1 MTFEQAKVFCCEE
14 ILKNISEFG
23 ERHELTSDILN
34 LSDKIMKEKVMPY
47 LALKYPLN
55 ESTNMNRSLSK
66 IVKEIDN
73 NEVLSNDFFY
83 NSDIVV
89 DYRSNGN
96 YNDFIMRVLNEVISV
111 ADAPSTSSTRSKET
125 SNLLEFE

>member
-1 MTFEQAKVFCCEE
+1 
-14 ILKNISEFG
+14 
-23 ERHELTSDILN
+23 
-34 LSDKIMKEKVMPY
+34 MKEKVMPY

-55 ESTNMNRSLSK
+55 ESTNVNRSLNR

-89 DYRSNGN
+89 EYRSNGN
-96 YNDFIMRVLNEVISV
+96 YNDLIMRVLNEVISV
-111 ADAPSTSSTRSKET
+111 ADAPSTNSTRSKEI
-125 SNLLEFE
+125 SNSHEFEEYMTNLFDKVYDPVWVNHKTAEKDEKAILS

>member
-1 MTFEQAKVFCCEE
+1 
-14 ILKNISEFG
+14 
-23 ERHELTSDILN
+23 
-34 LSDKIMKEKVMPY
+34 MKEKVMPY

-55 ESTNMNRSLSK
+55 ESTNVNRSLNR

-89 DYRSNGN
+89 EYR
-96 YNDFIMRVLNEVISV
+96 
-111 ADAPSTSSTRSKET
+111 
-125 SNLLEFE
+125 